1 MKRFVPRLVL
11 AGFVFIV
18 APILCVADTVYFREP
33 GKKTDS
39 SVDGKIAEESPAGIK
54 VKTKAGLKEIE
65 ALSITQVV
73 YESKDVARADFKKPD
88 VDFSKGLAQTRP
100 EKRASDLSSAIAGF
114 QEVDAKLKDMPQ
126 VHRYCQ
132 YRIAQVMTEQAKND
146 PARRDAA
153 IAVLKDNRKVFADGW
168 EIVPALQLLA
178 RLQEEKGDTEAAGK
192 AYSDLAELPGISAA
206 MKLDSQLR
214 GARLL
219 LSANKFPDAE
229 SKLKEVAVAMPADD
243 PQRAQV
249 DVYLA
254 QSQIA
259 QEHLD
264 GIEKKLKDAIS
275 ANEDKKLRALA
286 HNALGDYYRA
296 KKDMERAFWE
306 YLKVET
312 MYDVDREE
320 QAKALYWLSKLF
332 DQPKNDLGR
341 AEECL
346 TKLQGQRFD
355 GTSYQRKAANKK
367 KTP

>member
-1 MKRFVPRLVL
+1 MKRFAPRL
-11 AGFVFIV
+11 IV
-18 APILCVADTVYFREP
+18 AGLMLIGAGIVWAEDVVYIQEP
-33 GKKTDS
+33 GKKKGDLLKGT
-39 SVDGKIAEESPAGIK
+39 IEAETPTGIK
-54 VKTKAGLKEIE
+54 LKTSSGVKEIPT
-65 ALSITQVV
+65 SQITQVAYQCKV
-73 YESKDVARADFKKPD
+73 VALEFRQPDGQLIRA
-88 VDFSKGLAQTRP
+88 LA
-100 EKRASDLSSAIAGF
+100 EKSAEERGKLLRSALAGF
-114 QEVDAKLKDMPQ
+114 QDLAVKLRDEPK
-126 VHRYCQ
+126 VYRYLQ
-132 YRIAQVMTEQAKND
+132 YRIALVMTAQAKDD

-153 IAVLKDNRKVFADGW
+153 IAVLKDNQKAFADGW

-178 RLQEEKGDTEAAGK
+178 RLQEEKGDTGAAGK

-219 LSANKFPDAE
+219 LSANKFTDAE
-229 SKLKEVAVAMPADD
+229 SKLKEVAAAMPADD

-259 QEHLD
+259 QVHLD

-355 GTSYQRKAANKK
+355 GTTFQRKAANEK